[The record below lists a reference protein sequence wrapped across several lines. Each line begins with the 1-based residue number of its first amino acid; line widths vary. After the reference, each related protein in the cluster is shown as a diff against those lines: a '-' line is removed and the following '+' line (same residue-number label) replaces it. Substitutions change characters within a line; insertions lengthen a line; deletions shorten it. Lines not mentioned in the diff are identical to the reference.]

1 MSAGKHPPARDAFRD
16 RLAEAQAAT
25 DRPELA
31 HQSLG
36 RPLSDAESRL
46 AEAMMA
52 IFAEG
57 ARSLDDVARGLTERA
72 VPAPISGRTDWDAE
86 LLHVE
91 LSAANESLDAAYQE
105 NGYGA

>member
-1 MSAGKHPPARDAFRD
+1 MSGGKQPPARDAFRD

-36 RPLSDAESRL
+36 RPLDAAEDAL
-46 AEAMMA
+46 ARAMMD
-52 IFAEG
+52 IYG
-57 ARSLDDVARGLTERA
+57 AGATTLEEVARGLTARA
-72 VPAPISGRTDWDAE
+72 VQAPISGRTDWDAE
-86 LLHVE
+86 LLHEE
-91 LSAANESLDAAYQE
+91 LRAANQSLDAAYQE